1 MKKTITVII
10 TTYNNDKYIKRCIE
24 SVIDQDYSDLEIVI
38 VDDGS
43 HDNTAD
49 ICDFFEKKY
58 SNIKVI
64 HQQNQGTISARKRGI
79 ENATSEI
86 VGFIDGDDWID
97 PNYCSSVMEIFNQH
111 QNLDVISTGLMFEY
125 IENPVKNHILF
136 DGVEAG
142 SYDRKE
148 IFELIMPGFI
158 YNYIIDRGNI
168 TTSVCSKVIKRK
180 TALDAINELDE
191 KLTFGEDGAYVLS
204 ILSKIDKLYIMHK
217 AYYHYE
223 QHEKTQNNNFNSNSY
238 GQLKKLKLNMEYIA
252 KKMKVYEVLE
262 KQIEEYVKSYYI
274 ALTRSNFDIN
284 IDNRVYLFPDELV
297 RDRSRVIIY
306 GAGKVGTQFV
316 KYLLH
321 NSKYCLV
328 GWIDQKMQEE
338 FQSNVIPCSVN
349 EISKLQYDII
359 ILAADDAEIR
369 NKMGERLESL
379 GVDKRK
385 VISRKLV
392 SYLI

>member
-24 SVIDQDYSDLEIVI
+24 SVINQDYSDLEIVI

-64 HQQNQGTISARKRGI
+64 HQQNQGTISARKRGV

-238 GQLKKLKLNMEYIA
+238 RQLKKLKFNMEYIA

-321 NSKYCLV
+321 NSKYCLA

-349 EISKLQYDII
+349 EVSKLQYDII
-359 ILAADDAEIR
+359 ILAADDAEVR